1 MDGSIYQK
9 ILEAYANMDSAK
21 RGKLL
26 RIYLHIPSLPQ
37 LRALSIVNRTKTYV
51 TTPEREIVT
60 NLLRSA
66 KESPASK
73 AGSSA
78 RGVP

>member
-9 ILEAYANMDSAK
+9 ILEAYANVDSAK

-26 RIYLHIPSLPQ
+26 RIDLHIPSLPQ
-37 LRALSIVNRTKTYV
+37 LRTLSIVNRTKKYV
-51 TTPEREIVT
+51 TTPEREIVMNFLIAAT
-60 NLLRSA
+60 
-66 KESPASK
+66 ESPASK